1 MLQMMVHLKQQMEE
15 LQENIS
21 RLKEE
26 VRDYRVI
33 VEDMILETQYI
44 DNRVAGLL
52 QEMVE
57 IEK

>member
-1 MLQMMVHLKQQMEE
+1 MMVHLKQQMEE